1 MKEASRSSVSPL
13 EFIILVVDGFLVL
26 FIAVATLSAASRL
39 SDAAIERAAESG
51 ANNFVAGSAVF
62 KAEDAAAEVDAL
74 RELAHG
80 AAH

>member
-1 MKEASRSSVSPL
+1 MLPKIRRTRDAIERAGLDMWVQ
-13 EFIILVVDGFLVL
+13 VDGGVSR
-26 FIAVATLSAASRL
+26 AT
-39 SDAAIERAAESG
+39 IERAAESG

-62 KAEDAAAEVDAL
+62 KAEDAATEVDAL